1 MLIIKEG
8 VSAITMPFD
17 REFFLHNPWKH
28 PYQMMDDQ
36 PRTHHHEC
44 SDPSKY
50 EERSSFFVDA
60 ALPYGRDDELRNPKM
75 AALQLRFKQ
84 NLNLKSPKHEHASKD
99 GTK

>member
-1 MLIIKEG
+1 MSLSSKCECFIPYILL
-8 VSAITMPFD
+8 VSND
-17 REFFLHNPWKH
+17 LNLKRLS
-28 PYQMMDDQ
+28 QD
-36 PRTHHHEC
+36 
-44 SDPSKY
+44 SSKY